1 MCSKTVT
8 SALPCARML
17 KIFAIA
23 HVRLIQIKSLLQLL
37 LLQRFLSLPQPS
49 LLPPQRHAAAYRE

>member
-1 MCSKTVT
+1 
-8 SALPCARML
+8 ML